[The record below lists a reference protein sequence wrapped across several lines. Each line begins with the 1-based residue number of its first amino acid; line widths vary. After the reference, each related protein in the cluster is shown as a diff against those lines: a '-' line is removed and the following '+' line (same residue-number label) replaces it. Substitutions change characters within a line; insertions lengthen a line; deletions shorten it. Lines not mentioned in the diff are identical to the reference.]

1 MIAAA
6 RLALVFEAVQWPP
19 LAETVG
25 VSDGLHRHQPNNR
38 LRSTEGGS
46 NAPYCHSET
55 RGRPRAV
62 QADPR
67 QRRQDAGLVPNL
79 HRLMSISPN
88 ALSGWAIMMRSFAK
102 TLDVKTRDG
111 IALAV
116 SEADGC
122 DYCLAAH
129 SFIAGNL
136 GKIPADEIELNR
148 EGRSSDPK
156 RQAAVAFA
164 KALIETRGKVSDAQ
178 FAAVRDAGVD
188 RRQHRR
194 DDRADC
200 PVPVDQLHEQ
210 CGADPDRFSRGQSRE
225 GSLTR
230 GALLWRGDGWRIQ
243 YLDGPRGPV

>member
-1 MIAAA
+1 MIKKHDRRGAT
-6 RLALVFEAVQWPP
+6 RALVFETIQWPP

-25 VSDGLHRHQPNNR
+25 VSAGLHRRQPNNR
-38 LRSTEGGS
+38 LRSTGESKPILDNVDKMLGF
-46 NAPYCHSET
+46 
-55 RGRPRAV
+55 
-62 QADPR
+62 
-67 QRRQDAGLVPNL
+67 VPNL

-88 ALSGWAIMMRSFAK
+88 ALSGWATMMRSFAK

-129 SFIAGNL
+129 SFMAGNL
-136 GKIPADEIELNR
+136 AKIPADEIELNR

-178 FAAVRDAGVD
+178 FAAVRDAG
-188 RRQHRR
+188 
-194 DDRADC
+194 
-200 PVPVDQLHEQ
+200 
-210 CGADPDRFSRGQSRE
+210 
-225 GSLTR
+225 LTDANIVELI
-230 GALLWRGDGWRIQ
+230 ALTAQFLLTNFMNHAVQTPIDF
-243 YLDGPRGPV
+243 PEVSPAKAA

>member
-1 MIAAA
+1 MPRIAIPKREDA
-6 RLALVFEAVQWPP
+6 P
-19 LAETVG
+19 AESKPILDNVDKMLG
-25 VSDGLHRHQPNNR
+25 F
-38 LRSTEGGS
+38 
-46 NAPYCHSET
+46 
-55 RGRPRAV
+55 
-62 QADPR
+62 
-67 QRRQDAGLVPNL
+67 VPNL

-88 ALSGWAIMMRSFAK
+88 ALSGWATLMRSLAK

-156 RQAAVAFA
+156 RQEAVAFA

-178 FAAVRDAGVD
+178 FAAVRDAGWTDANIVEMT
-188 RRQHRR
+188 
-194 DDRADC
+194 A
-200 PVPVDQLHEQ
+200 
-210 CGADPDRFSRGQSRE
+210 
-225 GSLTR
+225 LT
-230 GALLWRGDGWRIQ
+230 AQFLLTNFINNAVQTPIDF
-243 YLDGPRGPV
+243 PAVSPAKAA